1 LVKVTEITVNLDAE
15 TGAATIEL
23 RGAAVA
29 EARFRLRDAATEKF
43 LTRRGWSK
51 TPSFLPGEAITVA
64 DFTALVLD
72 GDLARRVPPGA
83 KLILEQPTSNI
94 FANLSWPGQAAATAD
109 ENEDGEATKEETPPS
124 DEPAMDSAEVDA
136 EPSPSQDEAASPDA
150 VVADA
155 QAPVEPDTP
164 VAAADDVVANAEP
177 ESLEPSIRDE
187 ATTPFRTEPQVDV
200 KPATERSWGRS
211 DKAETTEDDESEDN
225 GRPWGKLAA
234 AALAFM
240 LLGSVLTYFWQSSAY
255 ENELR
260 TAMRAVEAQRDE
272 QKAAFDKQLA
282 AIDANADKTSSDA
295 VTAANARIATL
306 TSQATDLSKERDEA
320 QAEVSEQ
327 QAAVKIL
334 QERLSTAQG
343 EIESLKAAADAD
355 ASEQSAVFNERIT
368 ALNKELDAA
377 RNELETSRVQ
387 LAERERAAN
396 AADDALK
403 TARDEIAALKQSA
416 AEQSEAQGEEIEGR
430 IRALSEQLD
439 KAVQDL
445 ASRDATLR
453 DVQSKLSVANVQ
465 IEALKQVAGKATSAD
480 LERSTL
486 ADRITELTTQID
498 AADKALAAKDQELK
512 KATTSLEAANA
523 LLASNETELKKLQ
536 GAAAPASDSSNAED
550 AGALAQMK
558 QERDL
563 YAQELS
569 QMTESLKVLKAERD
583 RLAEAAGDPTRQE
596 ANLAAGIVTSES
608 RAIWGATA
616 IDQAGAI
623 YSLQNQTNEKIA
635 NDNAV
640 AMCRGKSNGRCEPLR
655 SYSNSCFSLAR
666 IEGEGP
672 RNDNFGFS
680 INKDWKSAER
690 SALQQCEELGGN
702 CTVRFTACS
711 PDALSK
717 PAANQ

>member
-1 LVKVTEITVNLDAE
+1 MTEITVNLDAE

-29 EARFRLRDAATEKF
+29 EARFRLRDATTEKF

-72 GDLARRVPPGA
+72 GDLARRIPAGA

-94 FANLSWPGQAAATAD
+94 FANLAWPGDAPAASP
-109 ENEDGEATKEETPPS
+109 EREDGEPVNEETPPS
-124 DEPAMDSAEVDA
+124 DDPTIESAELGA
-136 EPSPSQDEAASPDA
+136 EPSQAQDEAATPDE

-155 QAPVEPDTP
+155 QAPAAPDTP
-164 VAAADDVVANAEP
+164 VAAADDVVANEAP

-187 ATTPFRTEPQVDV
+187 AIAPFRTEPPVDV

-211 DKAETTEDDESEDN
+211 DKAGTNEDDESEGD
-225 GRPWGKLAA
+225 GRSWGKLVA

-306 TSQATDLSKERDEA
+306 TSQASDLSKERDEA

-334 QERLSTAQG
+334 EERLSTAQG
-343 EIESLKAAADAD
+343 EIESLKAAAEAD
-355 ASEQSAVFNERIT
+355 ASEQGAVFNDRIT
-368 ALNKELDAA
+368 ALNNELDAA

-387 LAERERAAN
+387 LAARERAAN
-396 AADDALK
+396 AADEELK
-403 TARDEIAALKQSA
+403 TARDEIAALKKSA
-416 AEQSEAQGEEIEGR
+416 AEQSAAQGEEIEGR
-430 IRALSEQLD
+430 IGALSEQLD

-445 ASRDATLR
+445 ATRDATLR

-498 AADKALAAKDQELK
+498 AADKALAAKDEELT
-512 KATTSLEAANA
+512 KATTSLAAANA
-523 LLASNETELKKLQ
+523 LLASNETALKQLQ
-536 GAAAPASDSSNAED
+536 DSAAPTTDGSNAED

-558 QERDL
+558 EERDL
-563 YAQELS
+563 YVQELS
-569 QMTESLKVLKAERD
+569 KMTESLKTLKVERD

-596 ANLAAGIVTSES
+596 ANLAAGIVTTES

-616 IDQAGAI
+616 IDQTGAI
-623 YSLQNQTNEKIA
+623 YSLQNQTNEKTA

-680 INKDWKSAER
+680 VNKDWKAAES